1 MEFGVGSIV
10 DGKVTG
16 ITKFG
21 AFVALPEGRS
31 GLVHIS
37 EIAYS
42 YVNEVSDHL
51 KEGQEVKVKV
61 IGIDQNNRI
70 NLSIKKV
77 TDPPPARP
85 AADRAR
91 RPRSGGGR
99 PGGFAPRPAAPKE
112 PTDFEDRL
120 KQFMQSSDSKLS
132 ELRYWKRRAETA
144 AGRSPP
150 VRRHRDRAAARAALF
165 CSSPG
170 IQKRPRRG
178 SIQGRPSKCRNRFAE
193 KTSLVELPN
202 KYTI

>member
-1 MEFGVGSIV
+1 MEFGVGSIL

-21 AFVALPEGRS
+21 AFVALPEGKS

-61 IGIDQNNRI
+61 IGIDQANRI
-70 NLSIKKV
+70 NLSIKQV
-77 TDPPPARP
+77 SPPPQRSPRP
-85 AADRAR
+85 AGGNQQ
-91 RPRSGGGR
+91 RPNNNNNGGGR
-99 PGGFAPRPAAPKE
+99 PAQNNSSRPMGYVRQAPKE

-132 ELRYWKRRAETA
+132 ELRYIEKKGGNRRSGGG
-144 AGRSPP
+144 GR
-150 VRRHRDRAAARAALF
+150 R
-165 CSSPG
+165 
-170 IQKRPRRG
+170 
-178 SIQGRPSKCRNRFAE
+178 
-193 KTSLVELPN
+193 
-202 KYTI
+202 

>member
-10 DGKVTG
+10 EGKVTG

-42 YVNEVSDHL
+42 YVNQVSDYL
-51 KEGQEVKVKV
+51 QEGQPVKVKI

-70 NLSIKKV
+70 NLSVKQV
-77 TDPPPARP
+77 TEPPQ
-85 AADRAR
+85 RAQGGH
-91 RPRSGGGR
+91 PRQGGYV
-99 PGGFAPRPAAPKE
+99 PRPAPKD

-132 ELRYWKRRAETA
+132 ELRYMEKK
-144 AGRSPP
+144 G
-150 VRRHRDRAAARAALF
+150 
-165 CSSPG
+165 G
-170 IQKRPRRG
+170 NRRG
-178 SIQGRPSKCRNRFAE
+178 GGRR
-193 KTSLVELPN
+193 
-202 KYTI
+202 